1 MGATQRNHRRGVK
14 NQICTKYYTQV
25 IRYVDN
31 EIIHVVSSEMGLAPP
46 PDSLPLLHLLLLLLL
61 LLVGRPEGKGPEWP
75 PGLLLLLLDRS
86 LLALHRAAAVAALGV
101 GASLLLRAVEAVAVG
116 AVRALV
122 TPGPDLEQHEKDF
135 LEMRLIAWSC

>member
-1 MGATQRNHRRGVK
+1 
-14 NQICTKYYTQV
+14 
-25 IRYVDN
+25 
-31 EIIHVVSSEMGLAPP
+31 MGLAPP

-61 LLVGRPEGKGPEWP
+61 LLVGRPEGKGPERP

-122 TPGPDLEQHEKDF
+122 TPGPDLEKHVKDF
-135 LEMRLIAWSC
+135 LEM